1 MNSITELIAIARRDV
16 LKDVLPLGAPV
27 ERYLWSD
34 ATLLNFAYEAIQEA
48 CSRASL
54 LKRVSNVAVV
64 VNTAEYAI
72 NSTIRQIYFAKL
84 DSASDVLCQATDAEL
99 TLRRSSKWREQT
111 GKPTH
116 YLRRGHKITLY
127 PIPIDADILVISSSN
142 NFIYPP
148 ATTATAPDVVFD
160 FAVDIDQQYHKD
172 ILHWIAY
179 KAFEFPED
187 PTVTNHTLA
196 LDHLRLFELAFG
208 QRKTAKH
215 DQFAFES
222 PMYSTMITGRR

>member
-1 MNSITELIAIARRDV
+1 MNTIAELIAVARRDT
-16 LKDVLPLGAPV
+16 LKDTIDT
-27 ERYLWSD
+27 RYLWSD
-34 ATLLNFAYEAIQEA
+34 ATLLEFAYEAIQEA

-54 LKRVSNVAVV
+54 LKRISNVAVV
-64 VNTAEYAI
+64 ADTAEYAI
-72 NSTIRQIYFAKL
+72 NSTIRQIYFAKF
-84 DSASDVLCQATDAEL
+84 DSSSDVLHQTTDAEL
-99 TLRRSSKWREQT
+99 TLKRGSRWREQK

-127 PIPIDADILVISSSN
+127 PIPIDADTLVISSSN

-148 ATTATAPDVVFD
+148 AATATAPDVVFD

-172 ILHWIAY
+172 LLHWIAY

-187 PTVTNHTLA
+187 ATMTNHALA
-196 LDHLRLFELAFG
+196 SDHLKLFELAFG

-222 PMYSTMITGRR
+222 PLYGTMIIGRRQW